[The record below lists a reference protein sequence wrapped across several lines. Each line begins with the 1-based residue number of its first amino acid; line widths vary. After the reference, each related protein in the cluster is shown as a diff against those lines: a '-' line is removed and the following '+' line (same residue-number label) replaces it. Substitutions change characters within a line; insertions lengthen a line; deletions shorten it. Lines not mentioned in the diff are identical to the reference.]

1 MRKALMCGLVFAA
14 LVIPGAHAQS
24 GRLQL
29 PPAPVAPQTPASSPQ
44 LFPQPVA
51 ILQFDEAITR
61 ALARNPTV
69 QLAATSIARAEALLQ
84 QTRAIILPI
93 VSGSITNVTLD
104 SARGFSGGITQ
115 PRNQVFFG
123 ADANVPILAPAQ
135 WAAVNH
141 ARDQII
147 VATKSVA
154 ETRQQVAVAAAEAYL
169 AVIAAKRQVDV
180 EERALENARAHTD
193 YAQKRLEG
201 GVGSR
206 LNQLRASQTMS
217 TEQTRLEAVR
227 VALLRAQEALGVLVV
242 ENGPVDAASDP
253 VFEEPPPATEA
264 EWMALRPDI
273 QFQQAVISAA
283 ERVVSDSWKDYL
295 PTANADFQPLY
306 VTPSGLFQPSGTWRL
321 ALQLNEVFYEGGGRK
336 AAAKLR
342 NVSLDQSKIQLT
354 ELQIQARSDVRV
366 ARESLSSFERALVS
380 ARQASDEANQVL
392 GITTQAF
399 QVGATTN
406 LEVID
411 AQREARDTDTA
422 RALAEDAVRHARLN
436 LLVALGRFPK

>member
-1 MRKALMCGLVFAA
+1 MRKALSIGFVLAA
-14 LVIPGAHAQS
+14 FVVSGAHAQS

-29 PPAPVAPQTPASSPQ
+29 PPVPAAPQTPVPQ
-44 LFPQPVA
+44 QLPAAPVA
-51 ILQFDEAITR
+51 SLELDEAIAR

-69 QLAATSIARAEALLQ
+69 QLAATSITRAEALLQ
-84 QTRAIILPI
+84 QSRSIILPA

-115 PRNQVFFG
+115 PQNQVLFS

-135 WAAVNH
+135 WAAVNQ

-154 ETRQQVAVAAAEAYL
+154 EIRQQIAVAAAEAYL
-169 AVIAAKRQVDV
+169 SVIAAKRQVDV
-180 EERALENARAHTD
+180 EERALENARAHTE
-193 YAQKRLEG
+193 YAEKRFEG

-206 LNQLRASQTMS
+206 LNQLRAAQTMS

-227 VALLRAQEALGVLVV
+227 LALLRAQEALGVLVV
-242 ENGPVDAASDP
+242 EDGPVDAASDP
-253 VFEEPPPATEA
+253 VFEEPPPASES

-295 PTANADFQPLY
+295 PTATVDFQPLY
-306 VTPSGLFQPSGTWRL
+306 ATPAGLFQPAGTWRL
-321 ALQLNEVFYEGGGRK
+321 AIQLNQVFYEGGARK

-342 NVSLDQSKIQLT
+342 DVSLDQSKLQLT
-354 ELQIQARSDVRV
+354 DLQIQARSEVRV
-366 ARESLSSFERALVS
+366 ARESLASFERALVS
-380 ARQASDEANQVL
+380 ARLASDQANQVL
-392 GITTQAF
+392 DISTRAF
-399 QVGATTN
+399 EVGATTN

-422 RALAEDAVRHARLN
+422 RALAEDAVRHSRLN

>member
-1 MRKALMCGLVFAA
+1 MRKALSIGFVLAA
-14 LVIPGAHAQS
+14 FVVSSVHAQS

-29 PPAPVAPQTPASSPQ
+29 PPAPTTPQTPVPQ
-44 LFPQPVA
+44 QLPAAPVA
-51 ILQFDEAITR
+51 RLELDEAIAR

-69 QLAATSIARAEALLQ
+69 QLAATSITRAEALLQ
-84 QTRAIILPI
+84 QSRSIILPA

-115 PRNQVFFG
+115 PQNQVLFS

-135 WAAVNH
+135 WAAVNQ

-147 VATKSVA
+147 VATRSVA

-169 AVIAAKRQVDV
+169 SVIAAKRQVDV
-180 EERALENARAHTD
+180 EERALENARAHTE
-193 YAQKRLEG
+193 YADKRFQG

-206 LNQLRASQTMS
+206 LNQLRAAQTMS

-227 VALLRAQEALGVLVV
+227 LALLRAQEALGVLVV
-242 ENGPVDAASDP
+242 EDGPVDAASDP
-253 VFEEPPPATEA
+253 VFEEPPPATES

-295 PTANADFQPLY
+295 PTAAVDFQPL
-306 VTPSGLFQPSGTWRL
+306 PRRQRGSSSRQARRL
-321 ALQLNEVFYEGGGRK
+321 AIRLNQVFYEGGARK

-342 NVSLDQSKIQLT
+342 DVSLDQRSFSSLIFRSRR
-354 ELQIQARSDVRV
+354 ARKSASRAV
-366 ARESLSSFERALVS
+366 ARELPSGRSRVRGWRPTRRTRCS
-380 ARQASDEANQVL
+380 ASRRSVR
-392 GITTQAF
+392 GR
-399 QVGATTN
+399 ATTN
-406 LEVID
+406 LSDRRAAKRATPTPPRARGRRGAPRAAES
-411 AQREARDTDTA
+411 ARGTWAFPGEQR
-422 RALAEDAVRHARLN
+422 
-436 LLVALGRFPK
+436 G

>member
-1 MRKALMCGLVFAA
+1 MRNALMIGFVFAA
-14 LVIPGAHAQS
+14 LAVPGARAQS
-24 GRLQL
+24 GRLQV
-29 PPAPVAPQTPASSPQ
+29 PPSSSPQTPALS
-44 LFPQPVA
+44 QPFQPSVA
-51 ILQFDEAITR
+51 RLELDEAIAR

-69 QLAATSIARAEALLQ
+69 QLAATSITRAEALLQ
-84 QTRAIILPI
+84 QTRAVILPF

-104 SARGFSGGITQ
+104 SARGFSGGTTQ
-115 PRNQVFFG
+115 PQNQVLFS

-147 VATKSVA
+147 VSTKSVA
-154 ETRQQVAVAAAEAYL
+154 ETRQQVAVATAEAYL

-193 YAQKRLEG
+193 YAQKRFEG

-206 LNQLRASQTMS
+206 LNQLRAAQTMS
-217 TEQTRLEAVR
+217 TEQTRLEAVQ
-227 VALLRAQEALGVLVV
+227 VALMRAQEALGVLVV
-242 ENGPVDAASDP
+242 ENGPVDAASEP
-253 VFEEPPPATEA
+253 VFEEPPPETES

-283 ERVVSDSWKDYL
+283 ERVVRDSWKDYL

-306 VTPSGLFQPSGTWRL
+306 ITPSGLFSPSGTWRL
-321 ALQLNEVFYEGGGRK
+321 ALSLNQVFYEGGARK

-354 ELQIQARSDVRV
+354 DLQIQARSEVRV
-366 ARESLSSFERALVS
+366 ARESLASFERALTS
-380 ARQASDEANQVL
+380 ARLASDQANQVL

-399 QVGATTN
+399 EVGATTN

>member
-1 MRKALMCGLVFAA
+1 MRKGLMLGVGFAMLA
-14 LVIPGAHAQS
+14 GAGAHAQS

-29 PPAPVAPQTPASSPQ
+29 PPGPTAPQTPVPQ
-44 LFPQPVA
+44 QLPAAPVA
-51 ILQFDEAITR
+51 RLEFDEAIAR

-69 QLAATSIARAEALLQ
+69 QLAATSITRAEALLQ
-84 QTRAIILPI
+84 QSRSIILPA
-93 VSGSITNVTLD
+93 VSGSITNITLD

-115 PRNQVFFG
+115 PQNQVLFS

-135 WAAVNH
+135 WAAVNQ

-147 VATKSVA
+147 VATRSVA

-169 AVIAAKRQVDV
+169 SVIAAKRQVDV
-180 EERALENARAHTD
+180 EERALENARAHTE
-193 YAQKRLEG
+193 YADKRFQG

-206 LNQLRASQTMS
+206 LNQLRAAQTMS

-227 VALLRAQEALGVLVV
+227 LALLRAQEALGVLVV
-242 ENGPVDAASDP
+242 EDGPVDAANDP
-253 VFEEPPPATEA
+253 VFEEPPPVSES
-264 EWMALRPDI
+264 EWMARRPDI

-295 PTANADFQPLY
+295 PTASVDFQPLS
-306 VTPSGLFQPSGTWRL
+306 VAPAGLFQPANTWRL
-321 ALQLNEVFYEGGGRK
+321 AISLQEVFYEGGARK

-342 NVSLDQSKIQLT
+342 NVSLDQSKLQLT
-354 ELQIQARSDVRV
+354 DLQIQARSEVRV
-366 ARESLSSFERALVS
+366 ARESLASFERALVS
-380 ARQASDEANQVL
+380 ARLASDQANQVL
-392 GITTQAF
+392 DISTRAF
-399 QVGATTN
+399 EVGATTN

-422 RALAEDAVRHARLN
+422 RALAEDAVRHSRLN

>member
-1 MRKALMCGLVFAA
+1 MRKALTIGFVFAA
-14 LVIPGAHAQS
+14 LAGPGARAQS
-24 GRLQL
+24 GRLQVP
-29 PPAPVAPQTPASSPQ
+29 PPAGPQTPAVSQP
-44 LFPQPVA
+44 FPTPVA
-51 ILQFDEAITR
+51 RLEFDEAITR

-69 QLAATSIARAEALLQ
+69 QLAATSITRAEALLQ
-84 QTRAIILPI
+84 QTRAVILPL
-93 VSGSITNVTLD
+93 VTGSITNVTID
-104 SARGFSGGITQ
+104 SARGFSGGVTQ
-115 PRNQVFFG
+115 PQNQVMFS
-123 ADANVPILAPAQ
+123 ADANVPILAAAQ
-135 WAAVNH
+135 WAAVNQ

-180 EERALENARAHTD
+180 EERALQNARDHTD
-193 YAQKRLEG
+193 YAQKRFEG

-206 LNQLRASQTMS
+206 LNQLRAAQTMS
-217 TEQTRLEAVR
+217 TEQTRLEAVQL
-227 VALLRAQEALGVLVV
+227 ALLRAQEALGVLVV
-242 ENGPVDAASDP
+242 EDGPVDAASEP
-253 VFEEPPPATEA
+253 VFEQPPPATES
-264 EWMALRPDI
+264 EWMAIRPDI

-283 ERVVSDSWKDYL
+283 ERVVRDSWKDYL

-306 VTPSGLFQPSGTWRL
+306 ITPSGLFSPSGTWRL
-321 ALQLNEVFYEGGGRK
+321 ALSLNQVFYEGGARK

-354 ELQIQARSDVRV
+354 DLQIQARSEVRV
-366 ARESLSSFERALVS
+366 ARESLASFERALTS
-380 ARQASDEANQVL
+380 ARLASDQANQVL

-399 QVGATTN
+399 EVGATTN

>member
-1 MRKALMCGLVFAA
+1 M
-14 LVIPGAHAQS
+14 
-24 GRLQL
+24 
-29 PPAPVAPQTPASSPQ
+29 
-44 LFPQPVA
+44 
-51 ILQFDEAITR
+51 
-61 ALARNPTV
+61 
-69 QLAATSIARAEALLQ
+69 
-84 QTRAIILPI
+84 
-93 VSGSITNVTLD
+93 SGSITNVTLD
-104 SARGFSGGITQ
+104 SARGFSGGVTQ
-115 PRNQVFFG
+115 PQNQVLFS

-135 WAAVNH
+135 WAAVNQ

-154 ETRQQVAVAAAEAYL
+154 DTRQQVAVAAAEAYL

-180 EERALENARAHTD
+180 EERALENARAHTE
-193 YAQKRLEG
+193 YADKRFQG

-206 LNQLRASQTMS
+206 LNQLRAAQTMS

-227 VALLRAQEALGVLVV
+227 LALLRAQEALGVLVV
-242 ENGPVDAASDP
+242 EDGPVDAASDP
-253 VFEEPPPATEA
+253 VFEEPPPASES

-295 PTANADFQPLY
+295 PTAAVDFQPLY
-306 VTPSGLFQPSGTWRL
+306 VTPAGLFQPASTWRL
-321 ALQLNEVFYEGGGRK
+321 AISLQEVFYEGGARK

-342 NVSLDQSKIQLT
+342 DVSLDQSKLQLT
-354 ELQIQARSDVRV
+354 DLQIQARSEVRV
-366 ARESLSSFERALVS
+366 ARESLASFERALAS
-380 ARQASDEANQVL
+380 ARLASDQANQVL
-392 GITTQAF
+392 DISTRAF
-399 QVGATTN
+399 EVGATTN

>member
-1 MRKALMCGLVFAA
+1 MLGVVFALLA
-14 LVIPGAHAQS
+14 GAGAHAQS

-29 PPAPVAPQTPASSPQ
+29 PPPPAAPQMPVSRQLPAGPVAR
-44 LFPQPVA
+44 FE
-51 ILQFDEAITR
+51 FDEAIAR

-69 QLAATSIARAEALLQ
+69 QLAATSITRAEALLQ
-84 QTRAIILPI
+84 QTRALILPA
-93 VSGSITNVTLD
+93 VSGGITNVTLD
-104 SARGFSGGITQ
+104 SARGFSGGTTQ
-115 PRNQVFFG
+115 PRNQLLFS

-135 WAAVNH
+135 WAAVNQ

-147 VATKSVA
+147 VATRSVA

-193 YAQKRLEG
+193 YAQKRFEG

-206 LNQLRASQTMS
+206 LNQLRAAQTMS
-217 TEQTRLEAVR
+217 TEQTRLEAVQL
-227 VALLRAQEALGVLVV
+227 AMLRAQEALGVLVV
-242 ENGPVDAASDP
+242 EDGPVDAASEP
-253 VFEEPPPATEA
+253 IFEEPPPATES

-283 ERVVSDSWKDYL
+283 ERVVRDSWKDYL
-295 PTANADFQPLY
+295 PTATADFQPLS
-306 VTPSGLFQPSGTWRL
+306 VTPAGLFQPANTWRL
-321 ALQLNEVFYEGGGRK
+321 ALSLNEVFYEGGARK
-336 AAAKLR
+336 AAARLR

-354 ELQIQARSDVRV
+354 DLQIQARSEVRV
-366 ARESLSSFERALVS
+366 ARESLASFERALTS
-380 ARQASDEANQVL
+380 ARLASDQANQVL

-399 QVGATTN
+399 EVGATTN

-411 AQREARDTDTA
+411 AQRESRDTDTA